1 MRGHPVVVPTKVGNH
16 LKDWV
21 PVFTGNPGFQL
32 EFIPMNIG
40 TGMTIMIEATIYE
53 QTLIN
58 FNFIGCFFLIILLC
72 WWPMTLAKRIL
83 EGDIRAASRLMRDI
97 DDRMPTALEPLK
109 ELYPST
115 GRAYVIGITGPPGSG
130 KSTIVDKMVD
140 FFRKEGKSVGIVA
153 VDPTSPFTG
162 GAILGDRIRMQRHA
176 TDEGVFIRS
185 LATRGCLGGL
195 TRSTQDIIN
204 VMDAM
209 GKDIILV
216 ETVGVGQDEVE
227 IVNTA
232 HTSIVV
238 FVPGLGDDIQAIKA
252 GIIEIGDLFVIN
264 KADREGADKTERDLR
279 MVLEM
284 GRRRENA
291 WEPLIFK
298 TEAILGKG
306 IFELVYGIYRHKQ
319 ALEQNNLLGQKLR
332 ERTKTTF
339 LEILETEV
347 MAHFSEKMEREGR
360 WDKIIDDLMNRRDDP
375 YSISQKILTEELKKD

>member
-1 MRGHPVVVPTKVGNH
+1 
-16 LKDWV
+16 
-21 PVFTGNPGFQL
+21 
-32 EFIPMNIG
+32 MN
-40 TGMTIMIEATIYE
+40 
-53 QTLIN
+53 
-58 FNFIGCFFLIILLC
+58 
-72 WWPMTLAKRIL
+72 LAKRIL

-97 DDRMPTALEPLK
+97 DDRIPTALEALK
-109 ELYPST
+109 ELYPKT
-115 GRAYVIGITGPPGSG
+115 GKAYIIGITGPPGSG

-140 FFRKEGKSVGIVA
+140 IFRKEGKSVGIVA

-185 LATRGCLGGL
+185 LATRGALGGL
-195 TRSTQDIIN
+195 SRSTQDIVN

-238 FVPGLGDDIQAIKA
+238 LVPGLGDDIQAIKA
-252 GIIEIGDLFVIN
+252 GIIEIGDIFVIN
-264 KADREGADKTERDLR
+264 KCDREGADRMERDLR

-284 GRRRENA
+284 GRKREGS
-291 WEPLIFK
+291 WEPAIFK

-319 ALEQNNLLGQKLR
+319 ASEQSQTLEKKVR
-332 ERTKTTF
+332 ERTKAAF
-339 LEILETEV
+339 LEILESEV
-347 MAHFSEKMEREGR
+347 MTHFVEKMEKEGK
-360 WDKIIDDLMNRRDDP
+360 WEGLINDLTKRRTDP
-375 YSISQKILTEELKKD
+375 YTVVEKMMSDELKKD

>member
-1 MRGHPVVVPTKVGNH
+1 MS
-16 LKDWV
+16 
-21 PVFTGNPGFQL
+21 
-32 EFIPMNIG
+32 
-40 TGMTIMIEATIYE
+40 
-53 QTLIN
+53 
-58 FNFIGCFFLIILLC
+58 
-72 WWPMTLAKRIL
+72 LAKRIL

-97 DDRMPTALEPLK
+97 DDRMPSALEPLK
-109 ELYPST
+109 ELYPKT
-115 GRAYVIGITGPPGSG
+115 GRAYIIGITGPPGSG

-140 FFRKEGKSVGIVA
+140 IFRKEGKSVGIVA
-153 VDPTSPFTG
+153 VDPTSPFSG

-232 HTSIVV
+232 HTSIVIL
-238 FVPGLGDDIQAIKA
+238 VPGLGDDIQAIKA

-264 KADREGADKTERDLR
+264 KCDREGADKMERDLR

-284 GRRRENA
+284 GRRRDDS
-291 WEPLIFK
+291 WEPLIFR

-319 ALEQNNLLGQKLR
+319 ALERNNALERKLR

-339 LEILETEV
+339 LEILQSEV
-347 MAHFSEKMEREGR
+347 MSHFVEKMEREGQ
-360 WDKIIDDLMNRRDDP
+360 WEKIIDDLMNRRTDP
-375 YSISQKILTEELKKD
+375 YSVAEKFMAEELTKHH

>member
-1 MRGHPVVVPTKVGNH
+1 MS
-16 LKDWV
+16 
-21 PVFTGNPGFQL
+21 
-32 EFIPMNIG
+32 
-40 TGMTIMIEATIYE
+40 
-53 QTLIN
+53 
-58 FNFIGCFFLIILLC
+58 
-72 WWPMTLAKRIL
+72 LAKRIL

-97 DDRMPTALEPLK
+97 DDRMPSALEPLK
-109 ELYPST
+109 ELYPKT
-115 GRAYVIGITGPPGSG
+115 GKAYIIGITGPPGSG

-153 VDPTSPFTG
+153 VDPTSPFSG

-232 HTSIVV
+232 HTSIVIL
-238 FVPGLGDDIQAIKA
+238 VPGLGDDIQAIKA

-264 KADREGADKTERDLR
+264 KCDREGADKMERDLR

-284 GRRRENA
+284 GRKREDG
-291 WEPLIFK
+291 WEPPIFK

-319 ALEQNNLLGQKLR
+319 ILEQNDVLERKLR

-339 LEILETEV
+339 LEILESEV
-347 MAHFSEKMEREGR
+347 MAHFIEKMEKEGQ
-360 WDKIIDDLMNRRDDP
+360 WEKIIDDIMTRRSDP
-375 YSISQKILTEELKKD
+375 YSMAEKVMAEELK

>member
-1 MRGHPVVVPTKVGNH
+1 M
-16 LKDWV
+16 LS
-21 PVFTGNPGFQL
+21 
-32 EFIPMNIG
+32 
-40 TGMTIMIEATIYE
+40 
-53 QTLIN
+53 
-58 FNFIGCFFLIILLC
+58 
-72 WWPMTLAKRIL
+72 LAKRIL

-97 DDRMPTALEPLK
+97 DDRMPSALESLK
-109 ELYPST
+109 ELYAKT
-115 GRAYVIGITGPPGSG
+115 GRAHIIGITGPPGSG

-140 FFRKEGKSVGIVA
+140 IFRKEGKTVGIVA

-195 TRSTQDIIN
+195 SRSTQDIIN

-209 GKDIILV
+209 GKDVILV

-238 FVPGLGDDIQAIKA
+238 LVPGMGDDIQAIKA

-264 KADREGADKTERDLR
+264 KCDRGGADKMERDLR

-284 GRRRENA
+284 SKKREDG
-291 WEPLIFK
+291 WQSLILK

-306 IFELVYGIYRHKQ
+306 IFELVHGIYRHKQ
-319 ALEQNNLLGQKLR
+319 ALKQSQALEKKLR
-332 ERTKTTF
+332 ERTKAAF
-339 LEILETEV
+339 LEVLETEV
-347 MAHFSEKMEREGR
+347 MALFIQKMEKEGE
-360 WDKIIDDLMNRRDDP
+360 WTTIIDDLMKRRTDP
-375 YSISQKILTEELKKD
+375 YSVVERMMANELTSRINTQMDQLNKEEENDS

>member
-1 MRGHPVVVPTKVGNH
+1 MS
-16 LKDWV
+16 
-21 PVFTGNPGFQL
+21 
-32 EFIPMNIG
+32 
-40 TGMTIMIEATIYE
+40 
-53 QTLIN
+53 
-58 FNFIGCFFLIILLC
+58 
-72 WWPMTLAKRIL
+72 LAKRIL

-97 DDRMPTALEPLK
+97 DDRMPSALEPLK
-109 ELYPST
+109 ELYPKT
-115 GRAYVIGITGPPGSG
+115 GRAYIIGITGPPGSG

-140 FFRKEGKSVGIVA
+140 IFRKEEKSVGIVA

-176 TDEGVFIRS
+176 MDEGVFIRS

-195 TRSTQDIIN
+195 SRSTQDIVN

-209 GKDIILV
+209 GKDVVLV

-238 FVPGLGDDIQAIKA
+238 LVPGMGDDIQAIKA
-252 GIIEIGDLFVIN
+252 GIIEIGDIFVIN
-264 KADREGADKTERDLR
+264 KCEREGADKMERDLR

-284 GRRRENA
+284 GRKREDG

-319 ALEQNNLLGQKLR
+319 ALEQNNVLEKKLR

-339 LEILETEV
+339 LEILESEV
-347 MAHFSEKMEREGR
+347 MTHFIEKMEREGQ
-360 WDKIIDDLMNRRDDP
+360 WDKMIDDLMNRRTDP
-375 YSISQKILTEELKKD
+375 YSVAEKVMAEELVKHH

>member
-1 MRGHPVVVPTKVGNH
+1 M
-16 LKDWV
+16 
-21 PVFTGNPGFQL
+21 
-32 EFIPMNIG
+32 G
-40 TGMTIMIEATIYE
+40 TG
-53 QTLIN
+53 
-58 FNFIGCFFLIILLC
+58 
-72 WWPMTLAKRIL
+72 LAKRIL

-97 DDRMPTALEPLK
+97 DDRMPSALEPLK
-109 ELYPST
+109 ELYPKT
-115 GRAYVIGITGPPGSG
+115 GRAYIIGITGPPGSG
-130 KSTIVDKMVD
+130 KSTIVDKMID
-140 FFRKEGKSVGIVA
+140 IFRKEGKSVGIVA

-185 LATRGCLGGL
+185 LATRGCLGGI

-232 HTSIVV
+232 HTSIVIL
-238 FVPGLGDDIQAIKA
+238 VPGLGDDIQAIKA

-264 KADREGADKTERDLR
+264 KCDREGADKMERDLR
-279 MVLEM
+279 MVIEM
-284 GRRRENA
+284 GRRREDG
-291 WEPLIFK
+291 WEPPIFK

-319 ALEQNNLLGQKLR
+319 VLEQNNVLEKKLK

-339 LEILETEV
+339 LEILKSEV
-347 MAHFSEKMEREGR
+347 MAHFIEKMEKEGQ
-360 WDKIIDDLMNRRDDP
+360 WDKIIDDLMNRRIDP
-375 YSISQKILTEELKKD
+375 YSVAEKIITEELKKD

>member
-1 MRGHPVVVPTKVGNH
+1 MS
-16 LKDWV
+16 
-21 PVFTGNPGFQL
+21 
-32 EFIPMNIG
+32 
-40 TGMTIMIEATIYE
+40 
-53 QTLIN
+53 
-58 FNFIGCFFLIILLC
+58 
-72 WWPMTLAKRIL
+72 LAKRIL
-83 EGDIRAASRLMRDI
+83 DGDIRAASRLMRDI

-109 ELYPST
+109 ELYPKT
-115 GRAYVIGITGPPGSG
+115 GRAYIIGITGPPGSG

-140 FFRKEGKSVGIVA
+140 IFRKEEKSVGIVA

-195 TRSTQDIIN
+195 TRSTQDIVN

-232 HTSIVV
+232 HTSIVIL
-238 FVPGLGDDIQAIKA
+238 VPGLGDDIQAIKA
-252 GIIEIGDLFVIN
+252 GIIEIGDIFVIN
-264 KADREGADKTERDLR
+264 KCDREGADKMERDLR

-284 GRRRENA
+284 GRRRDGN
-291 WEPLIFK
+291 WEPPIFK

-319 ALEQNNLLGQKLR
+319 ASEQNNVMARKLR

-339 LEILETEV
+339 LEILQSEV
-347 MAHFSEKMEREGR
+347 MSHFIEKMETEGQ
-360 WDKIIDDLMNRRDDP
+360 WDKIIDDLMNRRTDP
-375 YSISQKILTEELKKD
+375 YSVAEKFMAEEFAKHH

>member
-1 MRGHPVVVPTKVGNH
+1 MS
-16 LKDWV
+16 
-21 PVFTGNPGFQL
+21 
-32 EFIPMNIG
+32 
-40 TGMTIMIEATIYE
+40 
-53 QTLIN
+53 
-58 FNFIGCFFLIILLC
+58 
-72 WWPMTLAKRIL
+72 LAKRIL

-97 DDRMPTALEPLK
+97 DDRMPSALEPLK
-109 ELYPST
+109 ELYPKT
-115 GRAYVIGITGPPGSG
+115 GRAYIIGITGPPGSG

-140 FFRKEGKSVGIVA
+140 IFRKEGKSVGIVA

-195 TRSTQDIIN
+195 TRSTQDIVN

-238 FVPGLGDDIQAIKA
+238 LVPGMGDDIQAIKA
-252 GIIEIGDLFVIN
+252 GIIEIGDIFVIN
-264 KADREGADKTERDLR
+264 KCDREGADKVERDLR

-284 GRRRENA
+284 GREREDG

-319 ALEQNNLLGQKLR
+319 VLEQSQALEKKLR
-332 ERTKTTF
+332 ERTKVTF
-339 LEILETEV
+339 LGILETEV
-347 MAHFSEKMEREGR
+347 MAHFIEKMEKEGQ
-360 WDKIIDDLMNRRDDP
+360 WDKIIDDLMNRRIDP
-375 YSISQKILTEELKKD
+375 YSVAEKLMNEELTKGHRKIQ

>member
-1 MRGHPVVVPTKVGNH
+1 MSEG
-16 LKDWV
+16 
-21 PVFTGNPGFQL
+21 
-32 EFIPMNIG
+32 
-40 TGMTIMIEATIYE
+40 
-53 QTLIN
+53 
-58 FNFIGCFFLIILLC
+58 
-72 WWPMTLAKRIL
+72 LAKRIL

-97 DDRMPTALEPLK
+97 DDRMPSALEPLK
-109 ELYPST
+109 ELYPKT
-115 GRAYVIGITGPPGSG
+115 GRAYIIGITGPPGSG

-140 FFRKEGKSVGIVA
+140 IFRKEGKSVGIIA

-232 HTSIVV
+232 HTSIVIL
-238 FVPGLGDDIQAIKA
+238 VPGLGDDIQAIKA

-264 KADREGADKTERDLR
+264 KCEREGADKTERDLR

-284 GRRRENA
+284 GRKREDG
-291 WEPLIFK
+291 WEPPIFK

-319 ALEQNNLLGQKLR
+319 VLEQSNVLGKKLR

-339 LEILETEV
+339 LEILESEV
-347 MAHFSEKMEREGR
+347 MAHFIEKMEKEGQ
-360 WDKIIDDLMNRRDDP
+360 WEKVIDDIMTRRTDP
-375 YSISQKILTEELKKD
+375 YSVAERVMAEELKNH

>member
-1 MRGHPVVVPTKVGNH
+1 LFVKHFFVASSN
-16 LKDWV
+16 
-21 PVFTGNPGFQL
+21 FFCYFNPAMSF
-32 EFIPMNIG
+32 
-40 TGMTIMIEATIYE
+40 
-53 QTLIN
+53 
-58 FNFIGCFFLIILLC
+58 
-72 WWPMTLAKRIL
+72 AKRIL
-83 EGDIRAASRLMRDI
+83 GGDIRAASRLMRDI
-97 DDRMPTALEPLK
+97 DDRIPSALESLK
-109 ELYPST
+109 ELYPRT
-115 GRAYVIGITGPPGSG
+115 GRAYIIGITGPPGSG

-140 FFRKEGKSVGIVA
+140 IFRKEGKNVGIVA
-153 VDPTSPFTG
+153 VDPTSPFSG

-195 TRSTQDIIN
+195 SRSTQDIIN

-238 FVPGLGDDIQAIKA
+238 LVPGSGDDIQAIKA

-264 KADREGADKTERDLR
+264 KCDREGADKVERDLR

-284 GRRRENA
+284 GRRRDDG

-319 ALEQNNLLGQKLR
+319 ALEQSQGLEKKLR
-332 ERTKTTF
+332 ERTKATF

-347 MAHFSEKMEREGR
+347 MSHFIEKMEKEGE
-360 WDKIIDDLMNRRDDP
+360 WDKIIDDLMNRRTDP
-375 YSISQKILTEELKKD
+375 YSLAEKVIASELTNYYCKMKNETLVIVHDEKK

>member
-1 MRGHPVVVPTKVGNH
+1 MKA
-16 LKDWV
+16 D
-21 PVFTGNPGFQL
+21 
-32 EFIPMNIG
+32 
-40 TGMTIMIEATIYE
+40 
-53 QTLIN
+53 
-58 FNFIGCFFLIILLC
+58 
-72 WWPMTLAKRIL
+72 LARRIL
-83 EGDIRAASRLMRDI
+83 QGDIRSASKLMRDI
-97 DDRMPTALEPLK
+97 DDRLPASLDALK

-115 GRAYVIGITGPPGSG
+115 GRAYIIGITGPPGSG

-140 FFRKEGKSVGIVA
+140 IFRKEKKSIGIVA

-176 TDEGVFIRS
+176 TDDGVFIRS

-195 TRSTQDIIN
+195 SRSTQDIVN

-238 FVPGLGDDIQAIKA
+238 LVPGMGDDIQVIKA

-264 KADREGADKTERDLR
+264 KCDREGADRMETELR
-279 MVLEM
+279 VALEM
-284 GRRRENA
+284 GRKREDG

-319 ALEQNNLLGQKLR
+319 SLEKGKAFEKKLR

-339 LEILETEV
+339 LGILQSEL
-347 MAHFSEKMEREGR
+347 MAHFLEKMEKEGDWER
-360 WDKIIDDLMNRRDDP
+360 ILDDLMNRRTDP
-375 YSISQKILTEELKKD
+375 YSIAEKLIAEELAKSE

>member
-1 MRGHPVVVPTKVGNH
+1 
-16 LKDWV
+16 
-21 PVFTGNPGFQL
+21 
-32 EFIPMNIG
+32 MN
-40 TGMTIMIEATIYE
+40 
-53 QTLIN
+53 
-58 FNFIGCFFLIILLC
+58 
-72 WWPMTLAKRIL
+72 LAKRIL
-83 EGDIRAASRLMRDI
+83 DGDIRAASRLMRDI
-97 DDRMPTALEPLK
+97 DDRIPSAYSELK
-109 ELYPST
+109 ELYPKT
-115 GRAYVIGITGPPGSG
+115 GRAYIIGITGPPGSG

-140 FFRKEGKSVGIVA
+140 IFRKEEKSIGIVA

-185 LATRGCLGGL
+185 LATRGCLGGIS
-195 TRSTQDIIN
+195 RSTQDIVN

-238 FVPGLGDDIQAIKA
+238 FIPGSGDDIQAIKA
-252 GIIEIGDLFVIN
+252 GIIEIGDIFVIN
-264 KADREGADKTERDLR
+264 KCDREGADKMERDLQ

-284 GRRRENA
+284 GRKREDG

-319 ALEQNNLLGQKLR
+319 ALEQSKGLERKLK
-332 ERTKTTF
+332 ERARATF
-339 LEILETEV
+339 LEILESEV
-347 MAHFSEKMEREGR
+347 MAHFIQKMERESK
-360 WDKIIDDLMNRRDDP
+360 WENLIEDLIKRRTDP
-375 YSISQKILTEELKKD
+375 YSMAERIMSRY

>member
-1 MRGHPVVVPTKVGNH
+1 
-16 LKDWV
+16 
-21 PVFTGNPGFQL
+21 
-32 EFIPMNIG
+32 
-40 TGMTIMIEATIYE
+40 
-53 QTLIN
+53 
-58 FNFIGCFFLIILLC
+58 
-72 WWPMTLAKRIL
+72 MTLAKRIL
-83 EGDIRAASRLMRDI
+83 DGDIRAASRLMRDI
-97 DDRMPTALEPLK
+97 DDRIPSAMESLK
-109 ELYPST
+109 ELYPKT
-115 GRAYVIGITGPPGSG
+115 GRAYIIGITGPPGSG
-130 KSTIVDKMVD
+130 KSTLVDKMVD
-140 FFRKEGKSVGIVA
+140 IFRKEGKSIGIVA
-153 VDPTSPFTG
+153 VDPTSPFSG

-232 HTSIVV
+232 HTSIVI

-264 KADREGADKTERDLR
+264 KCDREGADKVERDLR

-319 ALEQNNLLGQKLR
+319 ALEQNNVLERKLR

-339 LEILETEV
+339 LEILESEV
-347 MAHFSEKMEREGR
+347 MAHFIEKIEKEGE
-360 WDKIIDDLMNRRDDP
+360 WEKIIDDLMNRRIDP
-375 YSISQKILTEELKKD
+375 YSLAEKVMAEEFTKMTKKVSY

>member
-1 MRGHPVVVPTKVGNH
+1 
-16 LKDWV
+16 
-21 PVFTGNPGFQL
+21 
-32 EFIPMNIG
+32 
-40 TGMTIMIEATIYE
+40 MTVAR
-53 QTLIN
+53 Q
-58 FNFIGCFFLIILLC
+58 
-72 WWPMTLAKRIL
+72 IL

-97 DDRMPTALEPLK
+97 DDRMPSALEPLK
-109 ELYPST
+109 ELYPKT
-115 GRAYVIGITGPPGSG
+115 GRAYIVGITGPPGSG

-140 FFRKEGKSVGIVA
+140 IFRKEGKTVGIVA
-153 VDPTSPFTG
+153 VDPTSPFSG

-209 GKDIILV
+209 GRDIILV

-232 HTSIVV
+232 HTSIVIL
-238 FVPGLGDDIQAIKA
+238 VPGLGDDIQAIKA

-264 KADREGADKTERDLR
+264 KCDREGAEKIERDLR

-284 GRRRENA
+284 GRRKEDG
-291 WEPLIFK
+291 WDPLIFK

-306 IFELVYGIYRHKQ
+306 IFEVVYGIYRHKQ
-319 ALEQNNLLGQKLR
+319 ALEQSNALGKKLK
-332 ERTKTTF
+332 ERTKKTF
-339 LEILETEV
+339 LEILESEV
-347 MAHFSEKMEREGR
+347 MGHFIEKMEKDGELE
-360 WDKIIDDLMNRRDDP
+360 KITDDLMNRRTDP
-375 YSISQKILTEELKKD
+375 YSVAEKIIAEELAKHH

>member
-1 MRGHPVVVPTKVGNH
+1 
-16 LKDWV
+16 
-21 PVFTGNPGFQL
+21 
-32 EFIPMNIG
+32 
-40 TGMTIMIEATIYE
+40 
-53 QTLIN
+53 
-58 FNFIGCFFLIILLC
+58 
-72 WWPMTLAKRIL
+72 
-83 EGDIRAASRLMRDI
+83 
-97 DDRMPTALEPLK
+97 
-109 ELYPST
+109 
-115 GRAYVIGITGPPGSG
+115 
-130 KSTIVDKMVD
+130 MVD
-140 FFRKEGKSVGIVA
+140 IFRKEGKSVGIIA
-153 VDPTSPFTG
+153 VDPTSPFSG
-162 GAILGDRIRMQRHA
+162 GALLGDRIRMQRHA

-195 TRSTQDIIN
+195 TRSTQDIVN

-232 HTSIVV
+232 YTSIVI

-264 KADREGADKTERDLR
+264 KCDREGADKMERELR

-284 GRRRENA
+284 GRRREDA
-291 WEPLIFK
+291 WEPLILK

-319 ALEQNNLLGQKLR
+319 ALELSHVLEKKMK

-339 LEILETEV
+339 LETLGSEV
-347 MAHFSEKMEREGR
+347 TAHLIEKLKDEGQ
-360 WDKIIDDLMNRRDDP
+360 WDKIIDDLMNRRTDP
-375 YSISQKILTEELKKD
+375 YSEAEKVIAEELTKNH

>member
-1 MRGHPVVVPTKVGNH
+1 MKEG
-16 LKDWV
+16 
-21 PVFTGNPGFQL
+21 
-32 EFIPMNIG
+32 
-40 TGMTIMIEATIYE
+40 
-53 QTLIN
+53 
-58 FNFIGCFFLIILLC
+58 
-72 WWPMTLAKRIL
+72 LAKRIL

-97 DDRMPTALEPLK
+97 DDRMPSALEPLK
-109 ELYPST
+109 ELYPKT
-115 GRAYVIGITGPPGSG
+115 GRAYIIGITGPPGSG

-140 FFRKEGKSVGIVA
+140 IFRKEGKSVGIIA

-232 HTSIVV
+232 HTSIVI

-264 KADREGADKTERDLR
+264 KCDREGADKVERDLR

-284 GRRRENA
+284 GRRREDN

-319 ALEQNNLLGQKLR
+319 ALEQANVFEKKLR
-332 ERTKTTF
+332 ERTQTTF
-339 LEILETEV
+339 LEILESEV
-347 MAHFSEKMEREGR
+347 MAHFIEKMEKEGQ
-360 WDKIIDDLMNRRDDP
+360 WDKIIDDLMNRRTDP
-375 YSISQKILTEELKKD
+375 YSVAEKVMAEELKNH